1 MSTPCSVQ
9 MYAEPITSS
18 LEDLDGAELDIFYAL
33 VIVNP
38 FGPTL
43 TFVAS
48 VGKSA
53 TNATLPLVKV
63 MLNPFSQTV
72 EQVGRFTV
80 GDTWIPQQD
89 FEPLIALDYG
99 SCPTLVLVSNQIQ
112 EESRRQVVHQI
123 FERFE
128 DDVIRVAASVKRHLG
143 DPWSRVSE
151 AMAGGGEIGRAHV

>member
-18 LEDLDGAELDIFYAL
+18 LEDLDEADLDVFYAL

-48 VGKSA
+48 VGKS
-53 TNATLPLVKV
+53 TLNAALSLVKV

-80 GDTWIPQQD
+80 GDTWIPQQG

-99 SCPTLVLVSNQIQ
+99 SCPILVLASNQIQ
-112 EESRRQVVHQI
+112 EESRQQVGRMRQLPDKTL
-123 FERFE
+123 R
-128 DDVIRVAASVKRHLG
+128 DLSPKPGAS
-143 DPWSRVSE
+143 S
-151 AMAGGGEIGRAHV
+151 GGGFLARLFGRKS